1 MLRAK
6 LYERELKAREDR
18 ANVEAASKTDAG
30 WGHSLRSYV
39 LQPYQLVKDVRTG
52 HQSTDPDAV
61 LDGDLG
67 PFLEAALANKI
78 KGGGNS
84 KFDDLE

>member
-1 MLRAK
+1 
-6 LYERELKAREDR
+6 
-18 ANVEAASKTDAG
+18 
-30 WGHSLRSYV
+30 V

-61 LDGDLG
+61 LDGDLE
-67 PFLEAALANKI
+67 PFLEAALANRI

-84 KFDDLE
+84 NFEDLE